1 MNGLPGVG
9 GANVNAALIKSLQNA
24 APNTVTPSQ
33 SGNLFSHLIEQTNAD
48 QIQSDNAIQA
58 FVEQKPGSSVQQVV
72 MAVAEAEM
80 SFQFFMEVRNQL
92 IDSYNELMR
101 MQF

>member
-1 MNGLPGVG
+1 MNGLPSVNLS
-9 GANVNAALIKSLQNA
+9 NVNQTLIRGLQKSTPNVQ
-24 APNTVTPSQ
+24 APAET
-33 SGNLFSHLIEQTNAD
+33 GNLFSHLVEKTNAD
-48 QIQSDNAIQA
+48 QINSDNAIQD
-58 FVEQKPGSSVQQVV
+58 FIEQKPGTSVQQVV

>member
-1 MNGLPGVG
+1 MANIPISSAL
-9 GANVNAALIKSLQNA
+9 GAASRNLEALNTTGASEKANTNLFQHLMQITNQDQVVSDQAIQDFVLQK
-24 APNTVTPSQ
+24 PNT
-33 SGNLFSHLIEQTNAD
+33 
-48 QIQSDNAIQA
+48 
-58 FVEQKPGSSVQQVV
+58 SVQQVV

-80 SFQFFMEVRNQL
+80 SFQFFMEVRNKL

>member
-1 MNGLPGVG
+1 M
-9 GANVNAALIKSLQNA
+9 ANIPAIPPLGSAPTNLKSVDA
-24 APNTVTPSQ
+24 SSGSQ
-33 SGNLFSHLIEQTNAD
+33 QTNNLFQHLIQQTNQD
-48 QIQSDNAIQA
+48 QQVSEQAIQD
-58 FVEQKPGSSVQQVV
+58 FIMQKPGTSVQQVV

-80 SFQFFMEVRNQL
+80 SFQFFMEVRNRL